1 MKVSDLD
8 LDSQSINFLHS
19 EGFTELYEPQEY
31 SVDAGILNEKSILV
45 SAPTASGKTL
55 IAMLAMLAHIPKY
68 RSKIVYLSPLRALA
82 AEKFNEFK

>member
-31 SVDAGILNEKSILV
+31 SVDAGILNEKMDSLMRFGQSWIGEIGLVTVSYTHLTLPTILRV
-45 SAPTASGKTL
+45 
-55 IAMLAMLAHIPKY
+55 
-68 RSKIVYLSPLRALA
+68 
-82 AEKFNEFK
+82 

>member
-31 SVDAGILNEKSILV
+31 SVDAGICLLYTSD
-45 SAPTASGKTL
+45 
-55 IAMLAMLAHIPKY
+55 
-68 RSKIVYLSPLRALA
+68 A
-82 AEKFNEFK
+82 ADE